1 MTDDRRPADDALDR
15 AGRPPLVEMAAAL
28 LIVTGAVQLVSAIGA
43 VATGNLPQDAGGLL
57 ALTIAI
63 DVATIVAGALTRAGR
78 LWLLVVNYV
87 AVIGF
92 LDLLRS
98 TGSIVALV
106 LAVVDL
112 VVLYVLFTNR
122 EWFDRSRRAVVDDDV
137 DEPDEPDDERSID

>member
-43 VATGNLPQDAGGLL
+43 VATGNLPPNAGGLL

-122 EWFDRSRRAVVDDDV
+122 EWFDRKRRAVDDA
-137 DEPDEPDDERSID
+137 EPGEPDDERTID

>member
-1 MTDDRRPADDALDR
+1 MTDDRRRPADDAIDR
-15 AGRPPLVEMAAAL
+15 SRRPPLVEMAAAL
-28 LIVTGAVQLVSAIGA
+28 LIVAGAVQLVSAIGA
-43 VATGNLPQDAGGLL
+43 VATGNLPPGAEGLL

-63 DVATIVAGALTRAGR
+63 DLATIIAGALTRAGR

-98 TGSIVALV
+98 TTSIVALV

-122 EWFDRSRRAVVDDDV
+122 DWFVRSRRAVDDD
-137 DEPDEPDDERSID
+137 EPEPDDERTID

>member
-1 MTDDRRPADDALDR
+1 MTSGRRR
-15 AGRPPLVEMAAAL
+15 APETIVPPRRPPLVEMAAAL
-28 LIVTGAVQLVSAIGA
+28 LIVSGAIQLLSVVGA
-43 VATGNLPQDAGGLL
+43 VATGNLPPNAGGLL
-57 ALTIAI
+57 ALTVAI
-63 DVATIVAGALTRAGR
+63 DAATIVAGFLTRAGR

-98 TGSIVALV
+98 TQSIVALV

-122 EWFDRSRRAVVDDDV
+122 DWFDRSRREAREAPEDEQTVD
-137 DEPDEPDDERSID
+137 